1 MFNILLLGPQG
12 AGKGTQA
19 ERLSAVLGIPMIS
32 VGRLFRDE
40 IDRGTGLGQAIADYV
55 ERGDRVPPD
64 ITDQIIS
71 ARIMEDDTVN
81 GMILDG
87 YPRTSDQ
94 IETLNKILKKADR
107 QLTHVI
113 VLRIPDELATWRL
126 SGRRVCSNLKC
137 ETNFHVEA
145 NPPKID
151 PNRCDKCGSPLVQRS
166 DDFPEAIKRRLE
178 LYHRDTEPVIDYFR
192 KQGLLHEIDGSR
204 GINEV
209 AASVAE
215 IFA

>member
-1 MFNILLLGPQG
+1 
-12 AGKGTQA
+12 
-19 ERLSAVLGIPMIS
+19 
-32 VGRLFRDE
+32 
-40 IDRGTGLGQAIADYV
+40 
-55 ERGDRVPPD
+55 
-64 ITDQIIS
+64 
-71 ARIMEDDTVN
+71 
-81 GMILDG
+81 
-87 YPRTSDQ
+87 
-94 IETLNKILKKADR
+94 
-107 QLTHVI
+107 
-113 VLRIPDELATWRL
+113 
-126 SGRRVCSNLKC
+126 
-137 ETNFHVEA
+137 VEA

-209 AASVAE
+209 AASIAE